1 METLLQIN
9 DNTPA
14 LKPKFLQRQFSSA
27 PTVSQTKFDWYF
39 GVGLPI
45 VCIAADPIVFRSWGP
60 RGDGMLSEYTIFC
73 YALGCVSILAMMAW
87 LLWGQKLGE
96 LRPFL
101 GGLFLTAERS

>member
-1 METLLQIN
+1 
-9 DNTPA
+9 
-14 LKPKFLQRQFSSA
+14 
-27 PTVSQTKFDWYF
+27 
-39 GVGLPI
+39 
-45 VCIAADPIVFRSWGP
+45 
-60 RGDGMLSEYTIFC
+60 MLSEYTIFC